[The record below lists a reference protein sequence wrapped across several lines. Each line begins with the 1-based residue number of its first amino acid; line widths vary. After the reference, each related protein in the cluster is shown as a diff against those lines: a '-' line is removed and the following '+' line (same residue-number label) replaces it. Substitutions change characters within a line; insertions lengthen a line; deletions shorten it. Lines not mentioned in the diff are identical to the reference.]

1 MRIAEVCVVRFAA
14 LRLRRA
20 TPRCTRSREL
30 IPQVVT
36 GALLSFCARSAA
48 VAGRSPSCW
57 TCSATVDPTGCS
69 RETAVLCVIFRCNVV
84 HGRPGFVGIARAVYD
99 CAACVGKNR
108 GGGNCQMLWIGGGE
122 VSQAATF
129 SSVIPSSWLSSS
141 VTRMPS
147 LNFTPSST
155 SATRWWPLNRRQRSW
170 AVVRS
175 L

>member
-1 MRIAEVCVVRFAA
+1 MSSLRLDPGAVVADLDELADQSGGRFAGA
-14 LRLRRA
+14 DRLAWTPAWLSARRWLRAKLEA
-20 TPRCTRSREL
+20 IGLAPDTDAAGNLWAAIDGESDGFL
-30 IPQVVT
+30 I
-36 GALLSFCARSAA
+36 
-48 VAGRSPSCW
+48 
-57 TCSATVDPTGCS
+57 
-69 RETAVLCVIFRCNVV
+69 
-84 HGRPGFVGIARAVYD
+84 VGSHIDA
-99 CAACVGKNR
+99 
-108 GGGNCQMLWIGGGE
+108 GNCQMLWIGSDE

-170 AVVRS
+170 AVASS

>member
-1 MRIAEVCVVRFAA
+1 MESGVIPTGLEHVRQARVLEVELVSHSQLVRYA
-14 LRLRRA
+14 
-20 TPRCTRSREL
+20 PRCEVVVACERHYALEAERLARRESIAPEL
-30 IPQVVT
+30 
-36 GALLSFCARSAA
+36 GRDSLLPSVARN
-48 VAGRSPSCW
+48 GPS
-57 TCSATVDPTGCS
+57 D
-69 RETAVLCVIFRCNVV
+69 L
-84 HGRPGFVGIARAVYD
+84 D
-99 CAACVGKNR
+99 L
-108 GGGNCQMLWIGGGE
+108 GNCQMLWIGGGE

>member
-1 MRIAEVCVVRFAA
+1 MPPSRRPAILNSTTALTRVSGCARWPIVRKIAHNRT
-14 LRLRRA
+14 LRRRL
-20 TPRCTRSREL
+20 P
-30 IPQVVT
+30 
-36 GALLSFCARSAA
+36 
-48 VAGRSPSCW
+48 
-57 TCSATVDPTGCS
+57 
-69 RETAVLCVIFRCNVV
+69 
-84 HGRPGFVGIARAVYD
+84 
-99 CAACVGKNR
+99 
-108 GGGNCQMLWIGGGE
+108 GNCQMLWIGGGE